1 MGGADMS
8 AQDVSDYLAGLDTH
22 LATVPE
28 LEARLRV
35 LDAER
40 ARMERIERAVAAW
53 AEKGKG
59 ESPSRFSAWD
69 LGILDGEIS
78 IRMQR
83 DREKIGA

>member
-1 MGGADMS
+1 MS
-8 AQDVSDYLAGLDTH
+8 AQDVADYLTGLDKH

-28 LEARLRV
+28 IEARIRV
-35 LDAER
+35 IDGER
-40 ARMERIERAVAAW
+40 ARVGRIERTVAAW

-69 LGILDGEIS
+69 LGILDGELS

-83 DREKIGA
+83 EKVAP

>member
-1 MGGADMS
+1 MR

-22 LATVPE
+22 LAAIPE

-40 ARMERIERAVAAW
+40 ARVERIERDVAAW

-69 LGILDGEIS
+69 LGILDGELT
-78 IRMQR
+78 IRIQR
-83 DREKIGA
+83 ERDKVST